1 MITMLVLGGLQTQAE
16 TQMLPEIAVDESIL
30 GGHIVLINMKD
41 SMLISGKESLQI
53 ESEIGI
59 DQKNKLIIS
68 FLMAEDPAEI
78 QFAYAGNN
86 HDKPTTEQVI
96 QRYRLI
102 LQKQSSLKILN

>member
-78 QFAYAGNN
+78 QFTYAGNN
-86 HDKPTTEQVI
+86 HDKPITEQVI

-102 LQKQSSLKILN
+102 RQKQISLKILN